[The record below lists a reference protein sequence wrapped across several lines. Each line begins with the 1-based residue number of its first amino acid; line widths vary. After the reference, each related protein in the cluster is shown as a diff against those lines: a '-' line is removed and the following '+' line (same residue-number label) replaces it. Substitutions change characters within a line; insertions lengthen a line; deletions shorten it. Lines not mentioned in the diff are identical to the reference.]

1 MGCWLQI
8 GLLISWMAW
17 NTGLVGT
24 VISKIVL
31 VA

>member
-1 MGCWLQI
+1 MSCWLQI

-17 NTGLVGT
+17 NSGLLSALL
-24 VISKIVL
+24 SKIVL